1 MNNNQI
7 PKVAVVTEG
16 INKFDHFTC
25 LIIIYSK
32 HIYTKQANKGI
43 GFAIVKSLAKTFEG
57 IVYLTGKLSHIYI
70 YSN

>member
-7 PKVAVVTEG
+7 SKVAVVTGG

-32 HIYTKQANKGI
+32 HIYITEYIMLNEL
-43 GFAIVKSLAKTFEG
+43 SL
-57 IVYLTGKLSHIYI
+57 
-70 YSN
+70 